1 MPSNETLDKLTLE
14 HLHTATLVLDSKRK
28 IIRMNP
34 AAEALLGRSAKR
46 TIGKVFNQVCQF
58 LDISAL
64 DYHSKGNDQR
74 VIRRDL
80 TLERPHQASI
90 KLDMV
95 VTPVT
100 DELAVVELYRRDEAL
115 ESKQQKYNIQA
126 HSETLLKGL
135 AHEIKNPL
143 GGIRGAAQLLEAEL
157 DNNELD
163 EYTKV
168 IIAEADRLTTLID
181 KMLGPKQEA
190 DKAWLNIHEVMER
203 VYLLLEA
210 QASANIE
217 LIRDYDVS
225 IPELLVDQDQLV
237 QAVLNIARNAQEALG
252 DNEGMIKLSTRVL
265 RQHVIKDQLHPT
277 VVSLSITD
285 TGPGISLEHLSEIF
299 YPMITNKPQGSG
311 LGLSISQSLVKLN
324 GGVLECTSRADPTRF
339 EILLPI
345 GSQQQ

>member
-1 MPSNETLDKLTLE
+1 MPTSETLDHLTLE
-14 HLHTATLVLDSKRK
+14 HLHTATLLLDSKRK
-28 IIRMNP
+28 IIKMNP
-34 AAEALLGRSAKR
+34 AAETLLSRSAKR

-58 LDISAL
+58 LDVSAL
-64 DYHSKGNDQR
+64 DHLSKSNDQR

-80 TLERPHQASI
+80 TLERPHQVSI

-95 VTPVT
+95 VTPVVN
-100 DELAVVELYRRDEAL
+100 DFAVVELYQRDEAL
-115 ESKQQKYNIQA
+115 ESRQQDHTIHA
-126 HSETLLKGL
+126 HSENLLKGL

-181 KMLGPKQEA
+181 KMLGPKQQA
-190 DKAWLNIHEVMER
+190 DKVWLNIHEVIDR
-203 VYLLLEA
+203 VYFLLEA
-210 QASANIE
+210 QAGKQIE

-225 IPELLVDQDQLV
+225 IPKLLVDQDQLV
-237 QAVLNIARNAQEALG
+237 QAVLNIARNALEAIG
-252 DNEGMIKLSTRVL
+252 DNQGAITLSTRVL
-265 RQHVIKDQLHPT
+265 RQHIINDQLHPI
-277 VVSLSITD
+277 VVSLSVTD
-285 TGPGISLEHLSEIF
+285 TGPGISHEHLSEIF

-324 GGVLECTSRADPTRF
+324 GGVLECTSRAEPTRF